1 MNRGEVWTVA
11 GGVYASK
18 PRPAL
23 VIQDDLFDATDSV
36 TVAPLTTLLTDAPL
50 LRVRVPRSELTGLQ
64 QDSDVMVDKLT
75 TVRRSNV
82 QTRVGRLSSEQLVE
96 LERALMTFLGL
107 AR

>member
-1 MNRGEVWTVA
+1 MA

-18 PRPAL
+18 PRPA
-23 VIQDDLFDATDSV
+23 VIVQDDVFELTDSV
-36 TVAPLTTLLTDAPL
+36 TVVPLTTTLIDAPL
-50 LRVRVPRSELTGLQ
+50 LRMRIPAGGVAGLS

-82 QTRVGRLSSEQLVE
+82 QTRVGRLSSPQMVD
-96 LERALMTFLGL
+96 LERLMMTFLGM

>member
-1 MNRGEVWTVA
+1 MWTVA

-18 PRPAL
+18 PRPA
-23 VIQDDLFDATDSV
+23 VIIQDDVFDLTESV
-36 TVAPLTTLLTDAPL
+36 TVVPLTTALTDAPL
-50 LRVRVPRSELTGLQ
+50 LRLRVAAGGVAGLA

-82 QTRVGRLSSEQLVE
+82 QARAGRLSSQQMVE
-96 LERALMTFLGL
+96 LERLLLTFLGM

>member
-1 MNRGEVWTVA
+1 MIRGELWTVA

-23 VIQDDLFDATDSV
+23 IVQDDLFAATDSV
-36 TVAPLTTLLTDAPL
+36 TVAPLTSTLTDAPL
-50 LRVRVPRSELTGLQ
+50 LRVRVPGTDLTGLER
-64 QDSDVMVDKLT
+64 DSDVMVDKLT

-82 QTRVGRLSSEQLVE
+82 QTRVGRLTAERLAEV
-96 LERALMTFLGL
+96 ERALMTFLGL